1 MAIQILSDEQRRQYA
16 RFAGGLSSDDL
27 ARYFHLDEIDHETI
41 RNLRGDHNR
50 LGFALTLC
58 GARFMGVF
66 PDLDTGIPKP
76 ALAHL
81 RRQLEITADVALDD
95 YFAGTQR
102 PRHLTLIRRKY
113 GFTDFTDNG
122 LARLRLTRWLYT
134 FCWSGDDRPALLM
147 RRAVSWLV
155 ASKVLLPGV
164 TTLERFVGRI
174 RDRSHR
180 RLWRKLIDGLTQD
193 QRARIARL
201 FAAGDSAEFN
211 KLDALRAP
219 PSRRSQSEFL
229 RHLDRLD
236 AIRAFGLRPVPPKGV
251 PAAVIERLARVA
263 RVGRPS
269 AIVALTEPRRTATVA
284 ALFYTLEAAAQDDAI
299 ELAEAL
305 LIDLIKTAQAAEEK
319 KRLRSLRDLDAAAL
333 TLAGMSRM
341 VLADDE
347 LPLQAWREALFKKL
361 PRAEIEAA
369 QTNIEAIAKPED
381 AEPYIE
387 LRKRWRSA
395 RRLFLNATSR
405 IEIGASPNGDAI
417 RKAIDYLKGK
427 AQWSG
432 DHLRD
437 APTEAVGKSWRRH
450 VLNEEGKVIDPKAYV
465 FAIIHAWR
473 TAVRRRDVFA
483 QPGARYGDP
492 RRGLLDGA
500 AWQSSQSMICRTL
513 NRSLDAKAELDAL
526 SLLLDTAYR
535 NVADHVADNPDFRI
549 EHVDGAPRLVVSP
562 LDKLDEPASLKALRR
577 QVQQRLPK
585 VDLPDA
591 ILEVMQRTRFAKAFT
606 HLSERQARV
615 ENFDASLAAVLVAKA
630 CNIGFEPLIR
640 PGVPALSRDRL
651 SWLSQNFIRPE
662 TIAAANAKIVAAH
675 NALPIAKL
683 WGTGDVVSADG
694 MRFEAPADA
703 IHAGPNPKYYLER
716 GVTWYNMLSDQFS
729 GLNATVVP
737 GTLRDSLVILAL
749 LLEQETELEPMEI
762 MTDTAAYSDAVFGL
776 FWLLGYQFSPR
787 LADIG
792 GARLWRIDKAADY
805 GAFNDLATGK
815 INLPLI
821 EQNWPD
827 LIRLAGSLRL
837 GHLRAAGVMRTLQVR
852 DKPTTLA
859 RALTELGRIVKT
871 LHILRCIDD
880 PAFRRRILLQLNR
893 QESRHSLGRK
903 LFIGERGEVKN
914 PLRQGQEEDLGVF
927 GLVLNII
934 THWNAVYIQE
944 VVRQLEKEGVA
955 VDPADQARLSPVM
968 WRHINFLGR
977 YDFSLPNDVAEGRL
991 RQLRNPN
998 SEPDF

>member
-16 RFAGGLSSDDL
+16 SFTGIPSSDEL
-27 ARYFHLDEIDHETI
+27 ARYFHLDEVDQENI
-41 RNLRGDHNR
+41 RTLRGGHNR

-58 GARFMGVF
+58 VARFIGVF
-66 PDLDTGIPKP
+66 PDRDMDIPS
-76 ALAHL
+76 AVLVRL
-81 RRQLEITADVALDD
+81 RKQIDVEPVETLEAYFGSRQRL
-95 YFAGTQR
+95 
-102 PRHLTLIRRKY
+102 RHLMIIRGRY
-113 GFTDFTDNG
+113 GFTEFAENG
-122 LARLRLTRWLYT
+122 LARLRLTRWLYAL
-134 FCWSGDDRPALLM
+134 CWSGDDRPAPLM

-155 ASKVLLPGV
+155 ANKVLLPGV
-164 TTLERFVGRI
+164 TVLERFAGRI
-174 RDRSHR
+174 RDRAHR
-180 RLWRKLIDGLTQD
+180 RLWRKLIDGLTTD
-193 QRARIARL
+193 QRARIDLL
-201 FAAGDSAEFN
+201 FAKADVGDLN
-211 KLDALRAP
+211 RVDALRAP

-236 AIRAFGLRPVPPKGV
+236 AIRAFDLRPVPPKGV

-269 AIVALTEPRRTATVA
+269 AILALAEPRRTATVA

-305 LIDLIKTAQAAEEK
+305 LIDLFKTAEAAEEK

-333 TLAGMSRM
+333 TLAGMSQR

-347 LPLQAWREALFKKL
+347 LPLDAWREALFVKL

-369 QTNIEAIAKPED
+369 QTKIEAIAKPKD
-381 AEPYIE
+381 AEPYTE

-395 RRLFLNATSR
+395 RRLFLNVVSR

-417 RKAIDYLKGK
+417 RKAVDYLKGK

-437 APTEAVGKSWRRH
+437 APTEAIGKSWRRH
-450 VLNEEGKVIDPKAYV
+450 VVDEEGKVADPKAYV

-473 TAVRRRDVFA
+473 SAVRRRDVFA

-513 NRSLDAKAELDAL
+513 NRSLDAQAELDAL

-535 NVADHVADNPDFRI
+535 NVAAHVADNPDFRI
-549 EHVDGAPRLVVSP
+549 EHVDGAPQLVVSP

-577 QVQQRLPK
+577 EVQRRLPK

-591 ILEVMQRTRFAKAFT
+591 ILEIMQRTQFAQAFT

-615 ENFDASLAAVLVAKA
+615 ENFDVSLGAVLVAKA

-651 SWLSQNFIRPE
+651 SWLSQNFIRAE
-662 TIAAANAKIVAAH
+662 TIAAANARIVAAH
-675 NALPIAKL
+675 NALPIVKL
-683 WGTGDVVSADG
+683 WGAGDVVSADG

-805 GAFNDLATGK
+805 GAFDSLAAGK

-821 EQNWPD
+821 VQNWPD
-827 LIRLAGSLRL
+827 LIRLAGSLKL

-859 RALTELGRIVKT
+859 RALTGLGRIVKT

-880 PAFRRRILLQLNR
+880 PAFRRRILVQLNR

-903 LFIGERGEVKN
+903 LFIGERGEIKN

-944 VVRQLEKEGVA
+944 VVRQLAKEGVA
-955 VDPADQARLSPVM
+955 IDTADQAPLSPVM

-977 YDFSLPNDVAEGRL
+977 YDFSLPDDVAEGRL
-991 RQLRNPN
+991 RQLRKPN
-998 SEPDF
+998 SEYDF

>member
-1 MAIQILSDEQRRQYA
+1 MPVRFLTDEQRRQYA
-16 RFAGGLSSDDL
+16 RLTENPSSDEL
-27 ARYFHLDEIDHETI
+27 ARYFHLDEADREIIGT
-41 RNLRGDHNR
+41 LRGDHNR
-50 LGFALTLC
+50 LGFALMLC
-58 GARFMGVF
+58 VARFIGAF
-66 PDLDTGIPKP
+66 PTRDTDIPELVLVRLRGQLGIEGDVT
-76 ALAHL
+76 
-81 RRQLEITADVALDD
+81 LED
-95 YFAGTQR
+95 YFAGWRRT
-102 PRHLTLIRRKY
+102 RHLALIREKY
-113 GFTDFTDNG
+113 GFSDFTENG
-122 LARLRLTRWLYT
+122 HARLLLTRWLYAL
-134 FCWSGDDRPALLM
+134 CWSGDYRPASLVAK
-147 RRAVSWLV
+147 AVSWLV
-155 ASKVLLPGV
+155 ANKTLLPGV
-164 TTLERFVGRI
+164 TTLERFIGRV
-174 RDRSHR
+174 RDRAHR
-180 RLWRKLIDGLTQD
+180 RLWRKLIDGLTED
-193 QRARIARL
+193 QRARIDRL
-201 FAAGDSAEFN
+201 FAGADAADFN
-211 KLDALRAP
+211 RLDVLRAP

-236 AIRAFGLRPVPPKGV
+236 AIRAFDLRPVPPKGV

-263 RVGRPS
+263 RIGRPS
-269 AIVALTEPRRTATVA
+269 AILALAEPRRTATVA
-284 ALFYTLEAAAQDDAI
+284 ALFYTVEAAAQDDAI

-305 LIDLIKTAQAAEEK
+305 LIDLIKTAEAAEEK

-333 TLAGMSRM
+333 TLVGMSQM

-347 LPLQAWREALFKKL
+347 LPIDAWREALFVKL

-369 QTNIEAIAKPED
+369 QTRIEAIARPED
-381 AEPYIE
+381 AEPYAE

-395 RRLFLNATSR
+395 RRLFLNVVSR

-417 RKAIDYLKGK
+417 RSAIDYLKSK

-450 VLNEEGKVIDPKAYV
+450 VLDEEGKVADPKAYV
-465 FAIIHAWR
+465 FSIIHAWR
-473 TAVRRRDVFA
+473 AAVRRRDVFA

-513 NRSLDAKAELDAL
+513 NRSLDANAELAAL
-526 SLLLDTAYR
+526 GQLLDTAYR
-535 NVADHVADNPDFRI
+535 NVAARVADNPDFRI
-549 EHVDGAPRLVVSP
+549 EHVDGAPQLVVSP
-562 LDKLDEPASLKALRR
+562 LDKLDEPESLKTLRR
-577 QVQQRLPK
+577 EVQRRLPK

-591 ILEVMQRTRFAKAFT
+591 ILEIMQRTQFAQDFT

-615 ENFDASLAAVLVAKA
+615 ENFDASLGAVLVAKA

-640 PGVPALSRDRL
+640 SGVPALSRDRL
-651 SWLSQNFIRPE
+651 SWLSQNFIRTE

-675 NALPIAKL
+675 NALPIVKL
-683 WGTGDVVSADG
+683 WGAGDVVSADG

-749 LLEQETELEPMEI
+749 LLEQETELEPVEV

-792 GARLWRIDKAADY
+792 GARLWRIDKTADY
-805 GAFNDLATGK
+805 GAFDSLAVGK

-821 EQNWPD
+821 IQNWPD
-827 LIRLAGSLRL
+827 LIRLAGSLKL
-837 GHLRAAGVMRTLQVR
+837 GHLRAAGVMRTLQVK

-859 RALTELGRIVKT
+859 RALSELGRIVKT

-880 PAFRRRILLQLNR
+880 PAFRRRILVQLNR

-903 LFIGERGEVKN
+903 LFLGERGEIKN
-914 PLRQGQEEDLGVF
+914 SLRQGQEEDLGVF

-944 VVRQLEKEGVA
+944 VVRQLAKEGVA

-977 YDFSLPNDVAEGRL
+977 YDFSLPDDVAEGSL

-998 SEPDF
+998 SEYDF